1 MIVVMRTDATAR
13 QIEAVRAKIREL
25 GYQDR
30 PIQGVERTVVCV
42 LGQVYPEMM
51 DELSVLDGVETVLRV
66 SKPYKLASRE
76 VHPMDTVVQVGD
88 LTIGAGQ
95 VVVMAG
101 QCSVDTEDYTL
112 ATARA
117 VKEAGAH
124 VLRGGAFKPR
134 TSPHSFEGH
143 GPRGLELLA
152 RAREMTGLPI
162 ITEVMD
168 PRDVELV
175 AETADILQIGSRN
188 GQNFALLKEV
198 GRTDKPVLLK
208 RGMWATVEE
217 WLLAAEHI
225 MTQGNHNVILCER
238 GIRTFE
244 TATRFTF
251 DVNAIPFVKRESHLP
266 VIADPSHGTGRWFLV
281 EPVALAAI
289 AAGADGLIVE
299 VHVSPD
305 HALSDGAQSLTPQN
319 FARLMQRLEVLC
331 QALGRP
337 LHPPVGQSPAPARSD
352 GQRA

>member
-1 MIVVMRTDATAR
+1 MIVVMKMGATPE
-13 QIEAVRAKIREL
+13 QIEAVCAKIREL
-25 GYQDR
+25 GYRDR
-30 PIQGVERTVVCV
+30 PIQGVERTVVAV
-42 LGQVYPEMM
+42 LGQVYPEMV
-51 DELSVLDGVETVLRV
+51 DEFAVMDGVETVLRV

-76 VHPMDTVVQVGD
+76 VHPFDTVVRVGG
-88 LTIGAGQ
+88 LEIGNGQ

-101 QCSVDTEDYTL
+101 QCSIDTEEYTM

-124 VLRGGAFKPR
+124 ILRGGAFKPR
-134 TSPHSFEGH
+134 TNPHTFEGH
-143 GPRGLELLA
+143 GRRGLELLA
-152 RAREMTGLPI
+152 RAKAETGLPI
-162 ITEVMD
+162 ITEVLD
-168 PRDVELV
+168 PRDVEMV

-225 MTQGNHNVILCER
+225 MSQGNHNVILCER

-251 DVNAIPFVKRESHLP
+251 DVNAIPLVKRESHLP
-266 VIADPSHGTGRWFLV
+266 VIADPSHGTGRWYLV

-289 AAGADGLIVE
+289 AAGADGLIIE

-305 HALSDGAQSLTPQN
+305 HALSDGAQSLTPEN
-319 FARLMQRLEVLC
+319 FARLMERLRGLC
-331 QALGRP
+331 EALGRP
-337 LHPPVGQSPAPARSD
+337 LHPPAVEA
-352 GQRA
+352 QRASTP